1 MKNKIQN
8 KYFCL
13 LLSILAVLLIL
24 YYNTISFA
32 EESNTSDDS
41 VFKGYYEQVLY
52 GIHSS
57 SEYDYQ
63 FHDMKIEEFSETGD
77 PFGYATIRIHK
88 NINQLL
94 QFQKK
99 PSETEQLF
107 YDQCINYSYQ
117 IYKWYNEHSV
127 DDISDTSWIA
137 SMKSDLAP
145 YRQSLYNNY
154 LQNETIINQM
164 IGNRVENAAEYFKS
178 YLAGTMM
185 EDFGIDDSIFYYRN
199 CLVHEVY
206 VDIIDPQRAEDSGLT
221 IDISNPVYTTNQW
234 YLTSGTWF
242 TDFEGEVYEQDTWIT
257 NVKVALTKW
266 QDEVDFVLNLGLGIG
281 TLLSLIIF
289 IFNLTQMPASGS
301 HPIKRRECILN
312 MATCCVCVGLL
323 GATRLITYLIIV
335 TIA

>member
-1 MKNKIQN
+1 MTKHKKNLFFI
-8 KYFCL
+8 L
-13 LLSILAVLLIL
+13 LLNFLIIILPLLQNSL
-24 YYNTISFA
+24 SFA
-32 EESNTSDDS
+32 DTNKMLSDEDFETYLEEI
-41 VFKGYYEQVLY
+41 LY
-52 GIHSS
+52 GIDSA

-63 FHDMKIEEFSETGD
+63 FHDMKIEEFSNTGD
-77 PFGYATIRIHK
+77 PFGYVLVIAHKTISRLS
-88 NINQLL
+88 QD
-94 QFQKK
+94 
-99 PSETEQLF
+99 SLF
-107 YDQCINYSYQ
+107 YSEKLNFYNNCKTYSYQ

-127 DDISDTSWIA
+127 TDASDTSWIS

-145 YRQSLYNNY
+145 YRQALYNTY

-185 EDFGIDDSIFYYRN
+185 EDFGIDDSIYYYRN

-221 IDISNPVYTTNQW
+221 IDFSNPVYTTNQW

-257 NVKVALTKW
+257 NVKVALSKW
-266 QDEVDFVLNLGLGIG
+266 QDEVDFVLNLSLGIG
-281 TLLSLIIF
+281 TLISFVIF
-289 IFNLTQMPASGS
+289 IFNLTKMPASGS